1 MDMEV
6 ALGSTVTPSRV
17 EHPECAGTVSAADA
31 TAIMEQII
39 DRGMS
44 SFGAPLPS
52 DLTDLTADITA
63 DIAAADEATDGRS
76 LRRSHN
82 RTAVIISLFHL
93 IREGSLDPSV
103 PEIADR
109 AGVSHRSVFRYFD
122 DLNYLVRLTL
132 DHAVNET
139 MSLRTIPDL
148 GVGPLERRIDIY
160 VETRLRV
167 HIQAYT
173 VSRVAHIKAQKIP
186 SIEEGLRALTVITRS
201 QMVEHFAAECD
212 HSSDREM
219 LVDALMVLT
228 SFEAYDYQRRLLG
241 HGMERIRHVWHNSLA
256 AQLTPLTSP
265 TSLT

>member
-1 MDMEV
+1 MEV
-6 ALGSTVTPSRV
+6 ALGSTVTPSPA
-17 EHPECAGTVSAADA
+17 EHPEWATTVSTADA
-31 TAIMEQII
+31 TAITEQIL

-44 SFGAPLPS
+44 SFGAPLPR
-52 DLTDLTADITA
+52 DLADLTAG
-63 DIAAADEATDGRS
+63 IAEATVGDETDGRS
-76 LRRSHN
+76 LRRSRN
-82 RTAVIISLFHL
+82 RTAVIVSLFQL

-122 DLNYLVRLTL
+122 DLNDLFRLTV

-139 MSLRTIPDL
+139 MSLRAVPNL
-148 GVGPLERRIDIY
+148 GDGSLERRIDIY
-160 VETRLRV
+160 VDTRLRV
-167 HIQAYT
+167 HDQAYT

-201 QMVEHFAAECD
+201 QMAEHFAAECD

-219 LVDALMVLT
+219 LLDALMVLT

-241 HGMERIRHVWHNSLA
+241 HGMERIRHVWHSSLA
-256 AQLTPLTSP
+256 TQLTPLDPLAPLISVE
-265 TSLT
+265 

>member
-1 MDMEV
+1 MVV
-6 ALGSTVTPSRV
+6 ALGSTVAPSRV
-17 EHPECAGTVSAADA
+17 EHPEWAVTVSTADA
-31 TAIMEQII
+31 TAITEQII

-52 DLTDLTADITA
+52 DLADLTAATVA
-63 DIAAADEATDGRS
+63 EATDGRS

-82 RTAVIISLFHL
+82 RTAVIISFFHL

-122 DLNYLVRLTL
+122 DLDDLVRLTL

-139 MSLRTIPDL
+139 MSLRAIPDL

-167 HIQAYT
+167 HIKAYT

-201 QMVEHFAAECD
+201 QMAEHFAAECD
-212 HSSDREM
+212 HSSHREL

-241 HGMERIRHVWHNSLA
+241 HSMERIRHVWHNSLA
-256 AQLTPLTSP
+256 AQLTPVTPLTPLTPLTSVE
-265 TSLT
+265 

>member
-17 EHPECAGTVSAADA
+17 EHPECAGTVSTADA

-52 DLTDLTADITA
+52 DLTDLTA

-122 DLNYLVRLTL
+122 DLNDLVRLTL

-139 MSLRTIPDL
+139 MSLRKIPDL
-148 GVGPLERRIDIY
+148 GVGPLERRM
-160 VETRLRV
+160 R
-167 HIQAYT
+167 
-173 VSRVAHIKAQKIP
+173 
-186 SIEEGLRALTVITRS
+186 
-201 QMVEHFAAECD
+201 
-212 HSSDREM
+212 
-219 LVDALMVLT
+219 
-228 SFEAYDYQRRLLG
+228 
-241 HGMERIRHVWHNSLA
+241 
-256 AQLTPLTSP
+256 PLI
-265 TSLT
+265 

>member
-1 MDMEV
+1 MVV
-6 ALGSTVTPSRV
+6 ALGSTVAPSRV
-17 EHPECAGTVSAADA
+17 EHPEWAVTVSTADA
-31 TAIMEQII
+31 TAITEQII

-52 DLTDLTADITA
+52 DLADLTAATVA
-63 DIAAADEATDGRS
+63 EATDGRS

-82 RTAVIISLFHL
+82 RTAVIISFFHL

-122 DLNYLVRLTL
+122 DLDDLVRLTL

-139 MSLRTIPDL
+139 MSLRAIPDL

-167 HIQAYT
+167 HIKAYT

-201 QMVEHFAAECD
+201 QMAEHFAAECD
-212 HSSDREM
+212 HSSHREL

-241 HGMERIRHVWHNSLA
+241 HSMERIRHVWHNSLA
-256 AQLTPLTSP
+256 AQLTPVTPLTPLTSVE
-265 TSLT
+265 